1 MRKFTLTLLAALSGL
16 FANAQV
22 SSVDD
27 LVGIYSATGTG
38 TESVTD
44 YTRPA
49 DLSSITYD
57 VEISKNNDGTINID
71 NILNQGNSLTASVD
85 IDAKTI
91 TIEPGAISW
100 ATFASSTTSDGSGSV
115 VATFDDDATISITNF
130 GAWIYKTSYVSD
142 DATITLTKANIT
154 KDWEVKGHMV
164 LYNYDE
170 ETEKSTAYF
179 TQEMTLTKYTG
190 SSNYDYILDFG
201 EADAIPTNMKFTV
214 GTDGSISITNIDAYY
229 NTYYVYD
236 LNENLKCLG
245 LYTADD
251 YSYFEGN
258 EESGELLMWSYGYS
272 DYSTLI
278 GSGYAYFSWDTAD
291 GITSVAIDKAKT
303 GAIYDLTGRKVTNT
317 SKAGIYIKNGKKFIV
332 K

>member
-27 LVGIYSATGTG
+27 LVGFYTATGTG

-44 YTRPA
+44 YKRPA
-49 DLSSITYD
+49 DLSSITYT
-57 VEISKNNDGTINID
+57 VEISKNDDGTINID
-71 NILNQGNSLTASVD
+71 NILNQRYSLTASVD

-130 GAWIYKTSYVSD
+130 GAWIYNTSYVSD
-142 DATITLTKANIT
+142 DATITLTKASIT
-154 KDWEVKGHMV
+154 KDWEVKGHLV
-164 LYNYDE
+164 FYDDVSG
-170 ETEKSTAYF
+170 EKNNPYF
-179 TQEMTLTKYTG
+179 AQEATLSKYTG
-190 SSNYDYILDFG
+190 ADYDYILDFG
-201 EADAIPTNMKFTV
+201 YSKADPATMKFTV
-214 GTDGSISITNIDAYY
+214 SDTGEMTITNVSTYQ
-229 NTYYVYD
+229 NTYFFY
-236 LNENLKCLG
+236 NLAKDFYSAG
-245 LYTADD
+245 FYTSD
-251 YSYFEGN
+251 
-258 EESGELLMWSYGYS
+258 GYS
-272 DYSTLI
+272 NISGDEDGGEFYCWVFGYPESTSLGYS
-278 GSGYAYFSWDTAD
+278 GNAYFSWGTAD